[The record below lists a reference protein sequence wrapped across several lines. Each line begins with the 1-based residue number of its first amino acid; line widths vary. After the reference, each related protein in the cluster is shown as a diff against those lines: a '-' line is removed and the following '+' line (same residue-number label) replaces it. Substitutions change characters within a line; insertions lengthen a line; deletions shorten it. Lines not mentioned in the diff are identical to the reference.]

1 MGNKKMNLSSDESKA
16 NCLLVADILKTLSH
30 PGRLMILCV
39 LLDGEK
45 SVSDL
50 EELCG
55 IGQSQVSQFLK
66 RMQYEK
72 IVNFRKDGKF
82 VLYSIADD
90 KISKLIDQFSQI
102 FCQLPSNESDSGCSP
117 KPNVSDVGEGQEQ

>member
-1 MGNKKMNLSSDESKA
+1 MDLSSEESKA
-16 NCLLVADILKTLSH
+16 NCQVVADILKTLSH

-39 LLDGEK
+39 LSDGEK
-45 SVSDL
+45 SVSEL

-72 IVNFRKDGKF
+72 IVNSRKDGKY
-82 VLYSIADD
+82 VLYSIADK
-90 KISKLIDQFSQI
+90 KIIQLIEQFSLI
-102 FCQLPSNESDSGCSP
+102 FCPLTDGDCGDS
-117 KPNVSDVGEGQEQ
+117 K